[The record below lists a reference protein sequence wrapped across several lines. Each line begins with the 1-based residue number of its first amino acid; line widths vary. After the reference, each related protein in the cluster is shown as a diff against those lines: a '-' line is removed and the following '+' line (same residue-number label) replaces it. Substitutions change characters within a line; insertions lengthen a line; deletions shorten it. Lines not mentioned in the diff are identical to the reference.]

1 VINQK
6 KVSIKTLNFP
16 TKERDN
22 IALHC
27 FQSVLCSDGVV
38 ISIFECERLRLV
50 FEFQMRLNADQPTW
64 TSESND
70 IRISS
75 GRQLLSCKS
84 ESINPKLTTCL
95 QLV

>member
-50 FEFQMRLNADQPTW
+50 FEFQMRLKAD
-64 TSESND
+64 
-70 IRISS
+70 
-75 GRQLLSCKS
+75 
-84 ESINPKLTTCL
+84 INPPGQVRAMISVSLAVDNF
-95 QLV
+95 LVASRRV